1 MPEGIRSTRMGDLPA
16 EEYRRHAA
24 AVTEWIARFL
34 ETRERIPVVARVAPG
49 AVRDAVAQSPPI
61 RPEPLEAVLAD
72 FQEIILPALTHWN
85 HPSFLAYFSSSGSVT
100 GILAETLTAALN
112 VNAMMWRGCPAAVE
126 LEEVTVDWVR
136 QLLGLPASFRGLI
149 TEGGSTSTF
158 QALAAARE
166 AAYPEART
174 RGLRGAP
181 GIAVYCSEEAHS
193 SVEKAAIA
201 LGLGL
206 DAVRRIPTDP
216 ALRLDPEALRNAM
229 AEDRAR
235 GARPMAVVATVGT
248 TSTGAV
254 DPVAAVAGIAR
265 EAGAW
270 LHVDAC
276 YGGSA
281 ALVPELSWILEGC
294 DRADSLVVNPHK
306 WMFVPL
312 DCSVLLT
319 TRMDLLRRAF
329 SLVPAYL
336 ESDVGD
342 RGWNPMEYGL
352 ALGRRFRALK
362 LWMALRSFGVEG
374 LRSRIAEHVRLARLL
389 AEWID
394 AEPDFER
401 MAPVGLS
408 VVVFR
413 NRPSGLDDE
422 DAIAALN
429 ARILERVDAGGRAFL
444 GTTRVRG
451 RLALRIA
458 IGHVATGESHVRA
471 AWDVVRAAAR

>member
-1 MPEGIRSTRMGDLPA
+1 MSDFPA
-16 EEYRRHAA
+16 DEYRRHAA
-24 AVTEWIARFL
+24 SVTEWIARFL
-34 ETRERIPVVARVAPG
+34 ETRESVPVLPRATPGDLRAALPADPPVAG
-49 AVRDAVAQSPPI
+49 EPI
-61 RPEPLEAVLAD
+61 EDILAD
-72 FQEIILPALTHWN
+72 FDRLVMPAIAHWN
-85 HPSFLAYFSSSGSVT
+85 HPSFLAYFSSSGSVP
-100 GILAETLTAALN
+100 GILGENLTAALN
-112 VNAMMWRGCPAAVE
+112 VNAMMWRASPASVE

-136 QLLGLPASFRGLI
+136 RLLGLPPDFRGLI
-149 TEGGSTSTF
+149 TEGGSVSTF

-166 AAYPEART
+166 AASPESRT
-174 RGLRGAP
+174 RGLGAAP
-181 GIAVYCSEEAHS
+181 PLAVYCSEEAHS
-193 SVEKAAIA
+193 SVEKAVIA

-206 DAVRRIPTDP
+206 EAVRRIPTDRD
-216 ALRLDPEALRNAM
+216 LRLVPDSVRDAIAD
-229 AEDRAR
+229 DRSA
-235 GARPMAVVATVGT
+235 GIRPMAVVATVGT
-248 TSTGAV
+248 TSTAAV
-254 DPVAAVAGIAR
+254 DPVSAIAPIAR

-281 ALVPELSWILEGC
+281 AVVPELSWILEGC
-294 DRADSLVVNPHK
+294 HAADSLVVNPHK

-319 TRMDLLRRAF
+319 RRMDVLRRAF

-336 ESDVGD
+336 ESSAGEAA
-342 RGWNPMEYGL
+342 WNPMEYGL

-362 LWMALRSFGVEG
+362 LWIVLRAFGVEG
-374 LRSRIAEHVRLARLL
+374 LRSRVREHVRLARVV

-401 MAPVGLS
+401 LAPVELS

-413 NRPSGLDDE
+413 HRPPGIEDE
-422 DAIAALN
+422 AAIDERN
-429 ARILERVDAGGRAFL
+429 ARILERLDADGRAFL

-458 IGHVATGESHVRA
+458 IGHVATEESHVRD
-471 AWDVVRAAAR
+471 AWERVRAASR